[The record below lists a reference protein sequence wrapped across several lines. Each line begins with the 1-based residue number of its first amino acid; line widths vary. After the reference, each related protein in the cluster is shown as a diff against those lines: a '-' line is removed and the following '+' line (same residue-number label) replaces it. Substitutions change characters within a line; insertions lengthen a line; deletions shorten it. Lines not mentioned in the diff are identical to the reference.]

1 MRVLLAPHG
10 TRGDVQP
17 MIALAIG
24 LRARG
29 HHVSFVAPDNFVA
42 WIRAHGFDVQ
52 GDGIDVEAML
62 RAEGARF
69 DSLRWQ
75 MRHISQLLIPRLF
88 ASLSRASV
96 NADLIVGAGIQ
107 LAAPSVAELR
117 GVAFTS
123 VVFCPCAVPGGSIPP
138 PTLRTQTLPRWI
150 NRLLCRSTRRSSS

>member
-88 ASLSRASV
+88 ASLSRATEVGTLQGEHDICALGNSV
-96 NADLIVGAGIQ
+96 QQI
-107 LAAPSVAELR
+107 
-117 GVAFTS
+117 
-123 VVFCPCAVPGGSIPP
+123 IPQSGNLYRIDHRHLKGRDP
-138 PTLRTQTLPRWI
+138 QPRT
-150 NRLLCRSTRRSSS
+150 TRVRR